1 MINKELRKQIT
12 MYLLENEGVFQ
23 RLNNCIEYFRLY
35 IYTPEGNYLIGGE
48 DVANY
53 IRTLDKII

>member
-1 MINKELRKQIT
+1 MIKKELRKQIVI
-12 MYLLENEGVFQ
+12 YLLEYEGVFQ

-48 DVANY
+48 DVVNY